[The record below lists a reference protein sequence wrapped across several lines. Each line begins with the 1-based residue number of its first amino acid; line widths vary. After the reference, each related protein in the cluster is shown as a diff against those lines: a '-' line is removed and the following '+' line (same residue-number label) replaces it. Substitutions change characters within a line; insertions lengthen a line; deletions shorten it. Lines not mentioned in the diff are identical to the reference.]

1 MPQRQDYI
9 LRLLEELNQFLAEV
23 ARFRRAGSYDAALL
37 TLLQAQE
44 RLFAR
49 PAEQFMALPVE
60 DQVRLLAMDE
70 STANARDKC
79 VAYAALLAVAGHI
92 YQARAQPALAHGAYQ
107 LASHV
112 TLLALR
118 QFSPP
123 ESSAE
128 RARIAALLGQL
139 PPDDLTA
146 DAKTWLM
153 QLDGKS

>member
-23 ARFRRAGSYDAALL
+23 ARFRRVGSYDAALL

-49 PAEQFMALPVE
+49 PAEQFMALPVAE
-60 DQVRLLAMDE
+60 QVRLLAVDE
-70 STANARDKC
+70 SAANARDKC
-79 VAYAALLAVAGHI
+79 VAYATLLAVAGHI
-92 YQARAQPALAHGAYQ
+92 YQARDQPALAHGAYQ

-112 TLLALR
+112 ILMALQ

-123 ESSAE
+123 ASLDD
-128 RARIAALLGQL
+128 RARITELVGQL
-139 PPDDLTA
+139 PPDDLNA
-146 DAKTWLM
+146 EVRTWLIE
-153 QLDGKS
+153 LDGKT